1 MLACVPQY
9 PASFPYCI
17 GALTLTQAAV
27 VALPRP
33 RDLPALTR
41 FRSGWWAALPALSVV
56 AFVFGLRALSG
67 AADGLAYLALF
78 AVPPLAGLALAGAVR
93 GSRPWLAALA
103 PALFALAWVDR
114 SGYAGEVAAIV
125 LEALSAV
132 TLAVALVAVAPRLL
146 VKLGILAMA
155 AVDVWLVASDLLSAP
170 NSAFNAVTP
179 VAHLPQLQSATFGSA
194 VLGYGDLFVAALLGA
209 LLASQPRIAARAV
222 ALAATLGL
230 VADLLFFFVS
240 ELPATAPIALTL
252 LILEALQWR
261 RARGQPQV

>member
-1 MLACVPQY
+1 MPHY

-17 GALTLTQAAV
+17 CALTLTQAAV
-27 VALPRP
+27 VGLPRA
-33 RDLPALTR
+33 RDLPALRR
-41 FRSGWWAALPALSVV
+41 FRSGWWAAAPAISVI

-67 AADGLAYLALF
+67 AADGLAYLSLV

-93 GSRPWLAALA
+93 GSRPWLGVLA
-103 PALFALAWVDR
+103 PALFAIAWIDR
-114 SGYAGEVAAIV
+114 SGYAGETAAIA

-132 TLAVALVAVAPRLL
+132 TLAVALVAIAPRLL
-146 VKLGILAMA
+146 VKLGIVAMA

-194 VLGYGDLFVAALLGA
+194 VLGYGDLFAAALLGA
-209 LLASQPRIAARAV
+209 LLASRPRLAGRAV
-222 ALAATLGL
+222 VVAAILGL
-230 VADLLFFFVS
+230 AADLLFFVVS

-252 LILEALQWR
+252 LVLETWQLR
-261 RARGQPQV
+261 RARGPVQE